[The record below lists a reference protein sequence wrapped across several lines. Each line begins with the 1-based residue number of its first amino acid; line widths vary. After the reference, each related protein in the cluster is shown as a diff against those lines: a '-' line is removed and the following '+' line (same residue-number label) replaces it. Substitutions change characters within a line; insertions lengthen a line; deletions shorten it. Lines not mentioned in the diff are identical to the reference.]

1 MKWIDLVPSEFARLV
16 RETDLC
22 VVPMGS
28 LERHGE
34 HLPFGCDLVVAE
46 RIAELAAQ
54 REPCVVFP
62 GYFLAQVHEAACFTG
77 TVNLPQALAVE
88 VLAEVLDGIAA
99 NGFGK
104 ILILNGH
111 GGNSHFL
118 NYFAMSQLDRPR
130 AYTLYTADCFSGM
143 IPEEQAEHD
152 ALWETEPLGHACE
165 WETSVFMACHPGT
178 TRLDLA
184 GTEPVLAGHRL
195 DHLKQAGVHS
205 PLWWYAD
212 WPQNVVG
219 LPAAATEEKGK
230 KAVELMAGAVS
241 RAIAAV
247 KADTVAPALQR
258 EFLQRVA
265 EKGTKAKE

>member
-34 HLPFGCDLVVAE
+34 HLPFGCDVVVAE

-54 REPCVVFP
+54 KEPCVVFP

-77 TVNLPQALAVE
+77 TVNLPQALAVQ
-88 VLAEVLDGIAA
+88 VLSEVLDSIAT

-111 GGNSHFL
+111 GGNNAFL
-118 NYFAMSQLDRPR
+118 DYFAMSRIDRPR
-130 AYTLYTADCFSGM
+130 DYTLYVADCYGKLTDG
-143 IPEEQAEHD
+143 EQAEYD
-152 ALWETEPLGHACE
+152 ALWETKPLGHACE
-165 WETSVFMACHPGT
+165 WETSVFMACCPGKA
-178 TRLDLA
+178 RLDLA
-184 GTEPVLAGHRL
+184 GSEPVLAQGKL

-205 PLWWYAD
+205 ALWWYAD

-219 LPAAATEEKGK
+219 LPAAATEEKGRR
-230 KAVELMAGAVS
+230 AVEIMVGATA
-241 RAIAAV
+241 RTIAAV
-247 KADTVAPALQR
+247 KADTAAPALQR
-258 EFLQRVA
+258 EFLARVA
-265 EKGTKAKE
+265 AKGDGAKA